1 MMTVAEALRAAYP
14 KALSRVLRRL
24 RDLPAS
30 EDAVQEA
37 VARALERWPED
48 GIPDAPAAWLTT
60 VAQNHHTDG
69 LRKHQTRDHYQ
80 DVLSELATRAP
91 FSERLVSEPEAARWD
106 DDMLRLVFTCC
117 DPLLS
122 LEEQTALSLATVA
135 GLTTEEI
142 ARAFLVAP
150 RTMEQRLTRAR
161 RRLKERRGRYEV
173 PAPELAPERLDAAL
187 AAIHF
192 LFNEGYWSA
201 ASDDP
206 IRADVT
212 NVALS
217 LASSLDTLLPSH
229 PEVRGLLALLLLH
242 AGRMPARLGDDG
254 QPLSLEQQDRSRWHS
269 ETIDEACALLREALD
284 RRRPGPYQIEAAIAA
299 VHCSSPSA
307 EATDWREIAVLY
319 ESLEKYRAS
328 PIVRVNRAF
337 AVGRAHGAKA
347 GLALLEEVMDHPAL
361 ETYPY
366 AHLVRGVLCEELGET
381 EEARASLERASEFAT
396 SAAEREQIEARLAR
410 IARVSGA

>member
-1 MMTVAEALRAAYP
+1 VSAEGALRAAYP
-14 KALSRVLRRL
+14 RALARVLRRT

-37 VARALERWPED
+37 VARALERWPGD

-60 VAQNHHTDG
+60 VALHHHTDG
-69 LRKHQTRDHYQ
+69 LRRLQSRDQHS
-80 DVLSELATRAP
+80 DVLAELAARCP
-91 FSERLVSEPEAARWD
+91 FNERLLTMPEAAGWD

-117 DPLLS
+117 DPLLV
-122 LEEQTALSLATVA
+122 LEEQTALALATVC

-142 ARAFLVAP
+142 ARAFLVVP

-161 RRLKERRGRYEV
+161 RRLRERRGQYEV
-173 PAPELAPERLDAAL
+173 PGPEAAPERLAAAL

-206 IRADVT
+206 IRSDVT

-217 LASSLDTLLPSH
+217 LASSLDALLPEV

-242 AGRMPARLGDDG
+242 AGRMPARVGDDG
-254 QPLSLEQQDRSRWHS
+254 RPVSLEAQDRSRWHS

-284 RRRPGPYQIEAAIAA
+284 RGEPGPYQIEAAIAA
-299 VHCSSPSA
+299 VHSSSPTA
-307 EATDWREIAVLY
+307 DATDWREI
-319 ESLEKYRAS
+319 E
-328 PIVRVNRAF
+328 AF
-337 AVGRAHGAKA
+337 GAEA
-347 GLALLEEVMDHPAL
+347 GMQLLEEVMDHPAL
-361 ETYPY
+361 AEYPY
-366 AHLVRGVLCEELGET
+366 AHLVEGVLLAELGRAP
-381 EEARASLERASEFAT
+381 EARRSLERAARFAT
-396 SAAEREQIEARLAR
+396 GDAEREQIEARLAK
-410 IARVSGA
+410 IPK